1 MARLS
6 VFFSARL
13 SCKALA
19 LRYTRSVVQ
28 SVTPQQAFELISQG
42 DVEVIDVREP
52 HEWSTGHLGTARL
65 VPLATFRKNP
75 KAALS
80 QEGVVF
86 VCAAGVRSEAAAR
99 IAASLG
105 FKKVYNL
112 SGGTR
117 AWAKAGLPLETE
129 RTVSAAE

>member
-1 MARLS
+1 M
-6 VFFSARL
+6 
-13 SCKALA
+13 
-19 LRYTRSVVQ
+19 
-28 SVTPQQAFELISQG
+28 
-42 DVEVIDVREP
+42 
-52 HEWSTGHLGTARL
+52 
-65 VPLATFRKNP
+65 
-75 KAALS
+75 
-80 QEGVVF
+80 F

-99 IAASLG
+99 LAASLG